1 MGFLHNFSSQK
12 LLPKTNYRSFSC
24 SFSKAKEVKEM
35 EINVMCEALRRQVA
49 QIDRK
54 NAILKSQWDENEI
67 EIVRIEEAIKE
78 LEKAAKEYG
87 ALGLKTGVVPL

>member
-1 MGFLHNFSSQK
+1 
-12 LLPKTNYRSFSC
+12 
-24 SFSKAKEVKEM
+24 M

-67 EIVRIEEAIKE
+67 EIVRIEEAIKV
-78 LEKAAKEYG
+78 LEKSAKEYG
-87 ALGLKTGVVPL
+87 ELGLSVGVTPL

>member
-1 MGFLHNFSSQK
+1 
-12 LLPKTNYRSFSC
+12 
-24 SFSKAKEVKEM
+24 M

-67 EIVRIEEAIKE
+67 EIVRIEEAIKV
-78 LEKAAKEYG
+78 LEKAQKE
-87 ALGLKTGVVPL
+87 AHDLGLTVGVVPL

>member
-1 MGFLHNFSSQK
+1 
-12 LLPKTNYRSFSC
+12 
-24 SFSKAKEVKEM
+24 M

>member
-1 MGFLHNFSSQK
+1 
-12 LLPKTNYRSFSC
+12 
-24 SFSKAKEVKEM
+24 M

-54 NAILKSQWDENEI
+54 NAILKTQWDENEI

-78 LEKAAKEYG
+78 LEKAAKEYA
-87 ALGLKTGVVPL
+87 ALGLKTSVAPLGATQ